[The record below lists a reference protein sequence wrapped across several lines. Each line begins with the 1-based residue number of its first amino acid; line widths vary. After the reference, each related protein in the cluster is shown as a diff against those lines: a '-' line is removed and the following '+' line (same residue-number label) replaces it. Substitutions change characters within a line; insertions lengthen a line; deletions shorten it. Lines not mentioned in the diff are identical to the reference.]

1 MVDVMPVCRP
11 MAALFSPV
19 LNFES
24 MPTIEGVSFSNLIF
38 LCAGSQDGSL
48 CIWDIENPSMD
59 NKPIKILK
67 TEQTPLSCFGFN
79 PKYTMMVTGHEQV
92 VSTAYV
98 CDLTFQS
105 PTTISSPVL
114 GQVFEHWF

>member
-1 MVDVMPVCRP
+1 
-11 MAALFSPV
+11 
-19 LNFES
+19 
-24 MPTIEGVSFSNLIF
+24 
-38 LCAGSQDGSL
+38 
-48 CIWDIENPSMD
+48 MD

-98 CDLTFQS
+98 CDLTSHS

-114 GQVFEHWF
+114 GQVFEHWFYTGRRSLLPNHKNNTSSYTGILATR